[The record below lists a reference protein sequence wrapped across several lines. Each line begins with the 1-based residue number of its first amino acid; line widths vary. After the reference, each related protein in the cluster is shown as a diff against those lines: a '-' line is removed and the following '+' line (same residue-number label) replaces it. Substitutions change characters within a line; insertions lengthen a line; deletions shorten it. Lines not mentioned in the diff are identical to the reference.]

1 MAWNILALIML
12 FFTTAGFYLG
22 TYSERDAWKLSNKRL
37 RVDLQVAYRENEEL
51 REHIHSSSLPI
62 RQVRG

>member
-1 MAWNILALIML
+1 MAWNILALIIL

-37 RVDLQVAYRENEEL
+37 RADLQVAYRENEEL
-51 REHIHSSSLPI
+51 REHILSLRYPSAQ
-62 RQVRG
+62 R

>member
-37 RVDLQVAYRENEEL
+37 RADLQAAYLENEEL
-51 REHIHSSSLPI
+51 REHIHNSSSPI
-62 RQVRG
+62 RQARG

>member
-37 RVDLQVAYRENEEL
+37 RADLQVAYRENEEL
-51 REHIHSSSLPI
+51 REHILSLRNPSAQ
-62 RQVRG
+62 R